1 MPVNEQARFRLALS
15 GVSTSVHDPAV
26 QLRRVV
32 YDQVNEAVDQMQQL
46 VDDNTR

>member
-1 MPVNEQARFRLALS
+1 VA
-15 GVSTSVHDPAV
+15 TSNSSDAV
-26 QLRRVV
+26 RLRRVV